1 MEANQA
7 EGRGNFRQGTALRGG
22 VKVRTKEGSSMWF
35 LGAVHGDAVGK
46 EVGRP
51 RITHKGP

>member
-7 EGRGNFRQGTALRGG
+7 EGGGNSRQGTSLRGG

-35 LGAVHGDAVGK
+35 LGVVHGDAVGK